1 MKKNLLTFGLVI
13 AGMIAV
19 AQSPRL
25 SLFEEFTG
33 ENCPPCASTN
43 PGLNITLASP
53 TNVNKVIAIKWQ
65 VPIPSAPTN
74 TWSLWKTNQSEIQWR
89 YGSSTAGY
97 GYMSAWTSTDS
108 PTSGIN
114 SAPQG
119 RIDGGHLWA
128 VPGGGA
134 ANDHAFYGSNA
145 LFAAASS
152 YTSPFSITMSRA
164 WNPTFSSVTVTVN
177 IQATANFTAT
187 GALVYRLVM
196 IERHIHFPTAPGTNG
211 EKDFEDVAIKAYPTT
226 QTGTVTN
233 SMGTAMAGAWTIGQT
248 QTFTINCPLPSYTRD
263 KSEVAFVGFIQD
275 DGNYKVQQAALS
287 NTVGVTNDAKAVSS
301 SLNGVVC
308 STTVIPTAT
317 IKNNGTNAIT
327 AFTVS
332 PTLDAVVG
340 ANVVWTGNLA
350 AGASTTIPLNLIT
363 VTAGS
368 HTYSYNITSVSGTD
382 NNPANNVLYNT
393 TFICSPNYIAGP
405 VTQPFTAATFPPTNW
420 NLVNANAGPTWSRLG
435 TTGAYGSNTG
445 AAKYDFYNNGAT
457 GDADDLY
464 LPPTDLTAVSSPVL
478 SFDVAY
484 AFYTAV
490 PNNENDQLEVKVST
504 NCGQTWTTVFN
515 QAGTALATS
524 ASPVTSAFVPSAAQW
539 KTVTVAVPTL
549 ANSPTAL
556 VKFVATSDYGNNMYV
571 DNINLAQANPT
582 SIKTNATSN
591 VSFDVYPNPTKGETT
606 LNISAVTAGNANV
619 VVVNTLGQVVYS
631 KQIELTVGINTLQL
645 DANNFA
651 NGLYTVSVES
661 TNGSMVKKLTVTK

>member
-13 AGMIAV
+13 AGMVAV

-33 ENCPPCASTN
+33 ETCPPCAATN
-43 PGLNITLASP
+43 PGLNITLAQP
-53 TNVNKVIAIKWQ
+53 ANAAKVVAIKWQ

-89 YGSSTAGY
+89 YGSSAAGY
-97 GYMSAWTSTDS
+97 GYMSAWTSTDT

-119 RIDGGHLWA
+119 RMDGQHLWSI
-128 VPGGGA
+128 PGGGA
-134 ANDHAFYGSNA
+134 LNDHAGYCNSTLIN
-145 LFAAASS
+145 AASS
-152 YTSPFSITMSRA
+152 FTSPFSITMNRA
-164 WNPTFSSVTVTVN
+164 WDPTFSTVTVTVN
-177 IQATANFTAT
+177 IQATANYTAT

-196 IERHIHFPTAPGTNG
+196 IERHIHFPVQPGTNG
-211 EKDFEDVAIKAYPTT
+211 EKDFDDVAIKAYPTT

-233 SMGTAMAGAWTIGQT
+233 SMGTSMVSGWVTGQT
-248 QTFTINCPLPSYTRD
+248 QSFVVSCPVPSYARD
-263 KSEVAFVGFIQD
+263 KSEIAFVGFIQD
-275 DGNYKVQQAALS
+275 DGNKKVQQAALS
-287 NTVGVTNDAKAVSS
+287 NTVGLLNDAKAVSS
-301 SLNGVVC
+301 SIGAVVC
-308 STTVIPTAT
+308 STTLVPTAT

-340 ANVVWTGNLA
+340 ADVVWTGNLA
-350 AGASTTIPLNLIT
+350 AGASTTVPLNLIT

-368 HTYSYNITSVSGTD
+368 HTYSYNITSVSGGEYNMG
-382 NNPANNVLYNT
+382 NNKLYSQS
-393 TFICSPNYIAGP
+393 FICSPSYIAGP
-405 VTQPFTAATFPPTNW
+405 VTEPFTAATFPPTNW
-420 NLVNANAGPTWSRLG
+420 NLVNSNAGPTWSRLG

-445 AAKYDFYNNGAT
+445 AAKYDFYNNSAN
-457 GDADDLY
+457 GDSDDLY

-484 AFYTAV
+484 AFYTAA

-524 ASPVTSAFVPSAAQW
+524 ASPVTSAFVPTAAQW

-582 SIKTNATSN
+582 SIKTNATSD
-591 VSFDVYPNPTKGETT
+591 VSFEVYPNPTKGET
-606 LNISAVTAGNANV
+606 NIKINAVTAGNANV